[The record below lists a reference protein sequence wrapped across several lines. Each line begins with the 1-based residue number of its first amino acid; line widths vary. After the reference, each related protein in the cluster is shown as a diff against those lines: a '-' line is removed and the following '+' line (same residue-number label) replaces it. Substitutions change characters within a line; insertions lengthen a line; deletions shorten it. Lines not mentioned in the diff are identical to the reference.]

1 MDEKVEKVE
10 NPIEK
15 LEHQIKELTFM
26 VKTMVDNKK
35 YKTQACQRRAAREY
49 YARNKDTMRMKIQ
62 TAINNR
68 KRRERKKDLKNQAPK
83 EQEQPPEQPQP
94 QQTTQTPFLGY

>member
-1 MDEKVEKVE
+1 MVENLEKVE

-26 VKTMVDNKK
+26 VKSMVDNKK
-35 YKTQACQRRAAREY
+35 YKTQPCQRRAAREY

-68 KRRERKKDLKNQAPK
+68 NRRERKKDLKNQPK
-83 EQEQPPEQPQP
+83 EQEQPQPH
-94 QQTTQTPFLGY
+94 QTTQTPFLGY

>member
-1 MDEKVEKVE
+1 MVE
-10 NPIEK
+10 NVEK
-15 LEHQIKELTFM
+15 LENLDEKIKAMEEL
-26 VKTMVDNKK
+26 VKRMEDLVNNKT
-35 YKTQACQRRAAREY
+35 YKTPACQRRAAREY

-68 KRRERKKDLKNQAPK
+68 NRRERKKDLKNQPK
-83 EQEQPPEQPQP
+83 EQEQP